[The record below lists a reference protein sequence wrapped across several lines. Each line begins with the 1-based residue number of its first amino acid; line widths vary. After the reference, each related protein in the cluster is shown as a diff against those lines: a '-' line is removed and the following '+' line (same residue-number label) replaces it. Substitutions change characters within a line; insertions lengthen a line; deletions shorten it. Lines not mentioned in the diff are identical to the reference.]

1 MPARNAASAVTI
13 ASVSAAIIA
22 AAAALALRW
31 RAKAAALTWRAGFAA
46 GLAWSLIRSLGTR
59 LRGSV
64 RRDNGERPALVR
76 DGLGAEACLE
86 SVPEAPP
93 PCDPQP
99 GEQRRGDLG

>member
-13 ASVSAAIIA
+13 ASVWAAIIA
-22 AAAALALRW
+22 AAAVLALRW

-46 GLAWSLIRSLGTR
+46 GVAWGVIRSLGTR

-64 RRDNGERPALVR
+64 RPDNGECPALVG
-76 DGLGAEACLE
+76 DGLGAEARLE

-99 GEQRRGDLG
+99 GEQRSGDLG

>member
-31 RAKAAALTWRAGFAA
+31 RARAAALTWRAGFAA
-46 GLAWSLIRSLGTR
+46 GLAWSVIRRLGPR
-59 LRGSV
+59 LRGGV

-76 DGLGAEACLE
+76 DRLGAEACLE
-86 SVPEAPP
+86 SVLEAPP

-99 GEQRRGDLG
+99 GEQRYGDLA

>member
-22 AAAALALRW
+22 AAVALALRW

-59 LRGSV
+59 LCGSV

-76 DGLGAEACLE
+76 GGLCADAVLE
-86 SVPEAPP
+86 SRPEIPP
-93 PCDPQP
+93 PFDPQT
-99 GEQRRGDLG
+99 

>member
-46 GLAWSLIRSLGTR
+46 GLAWSVIRGLGTR
-59 LRGSV
+59 LRGGV
-64 RRDNGERPALVR
+64 GRDNGERPALAR
-76 DGLGAEACLE
+76 DRLGAEACLE
-86 SVPEAPP
+86 SVLEAPP

-99 GEQRRGDLG
+99 GEQRYGDLA

>member
-46 GLAWSLIRSLGTR
+46 GLAWSVIRSLGTP

-76 DGLGAEACLE
+76 DGLGAEACLAAA
-86 SVPEAPP
+86 PEGPP

-99 GEQRRGDLG
+99 GAQRYGDLA

>member
-46 GLAWSLIRSLGTR
+46 GLAWSVIRSLGTR

-64 RRDNGERPALVR
+64 KQGDGERPALVR
-76 DGLGAEACLE
+76 DGLGAEAVRQ
-86 SVPEAPP
+86 SHPEQPP
-93 PCDPQP
+93 PCRARAR
-99 GEQRRGDLG
+99 EQLYIDL